1 MNYRMPDF
9 LQKMRFVLSEAFLSF
24 RKNNDLTA
32 ASSLAF
38 SAMLALVPSLFL
50 VTALLSMAIGSS
62 AQAFARTEEFARNL
76 LPAYS
81 QVIMQEVHFIGL
93 HTGTI
98 SLVNGII
105 LFWAVTPLVSDMRRF
120 IGIIFRKKPGRPFLL
135 EKLFDIAI
143 SMVFLIGISTV
154 AVVGISLKVMAGRG
168 KLFVLPNYLETAFS
182 ALLLLAVVFLIYL
195 SFSPRKQARSL
206 MTGAII
212 TSLLWF
218 AMRPAFHLFLTY
230 NPGYGFAFGSFKS
243 LFVVIIW
250 IYYSLA
256 VFLFGAEVAAIMSLK
271 DMFVI
276 KKLMGRRNVPS
287 SVFGKHVVRFEKG
300 NIIFTEGDEGREMY
314 SVLAGRV
321 GILKNDQE
329 IAVIEEG
336 KCFGVVAFL
345 LSKPRGATA
354 VALDEVELVRI
365 SNDNIRA
372 LMSEFPE
379 FVLEMLRDMAK
390 LLQAANRLVD

>member
-1 MNYRMPDF
+1 MNYSMPDF
-9 LQKMRFVLSEAFLSF
+9 LQKMRFVLSEAFSSF
-24 RKNNDLTA
+24 RKNRDLTM

-50 VTALLSMAIGSS
+50 VTALLSMGIGSS
-62 AQAFARTEEFARNL
+62 AQAFARTEEFARSL

-81 QVIMQEVHFIGL
+81 QVIMQEVRFIAL
-93 HTGTI
+93 HTGAI

-105 LFWAVTPLVSDMRRF
+105 LFWAVTPLVSDMRLF

-143 SMVFLIGISTV
+143 SMVFLIGISAI
-154 AVVGISLKVMAGRG
+154 AVVGISLKVMAGSG
-168 KLFVLPNYLETAFS
+168 KLFVLPGYLETAFS
-182 ALLLLAVVFLIYL
+182 FLLLLAVVFLIYL
-195 SFSPRKQARSL
+195 SFSPRKQASSL

-271 DMFVI
+271 EMFVI
-276 KKLMGRRNVPS
+276 KKLMGRRHVPA
-287 SVFGKHVVRFEKG
+287 SVFGKYVVRFEKG
-300 NIIFTEGDEGREMY
+300 NIIFTEGDEGRTMY

-321 GILKNDQE
+321 GILKNEQE
-329 IAVIEEG
+329 IAVIQEG
-336 KCFGVVAFL
+336 KCFGIVAFL

-354 VALDEVELVRI
+354 VALDDVELVMI
-365 SNDNIRA
+365 SNDNISV

-390 LLQAANRLVD
+390 LMQATNRLVD